1 MGGRKLRQVL
11 GHQGNIGGLQCHLA
25 DRNHHR
31 DADIGAGKG
40 GGIVQPV
47 ADEGDPATR
56 PGLIDKTHLVTGQE
70 ARVDFIRPQAK
81 PGTDAAGDPGPVAG
95 HHQDRGPLRAEGG
108 KGGDDHQKVDVEPPV
123 MPEFGQRRAG
133 GGDASGKEGQ
143 AKHGPDKTLGK
154 RLKKGIQ
161 RREGKAE
168 PAIKGEGKPG
178 PVLIGG
184 VGLAGHGRAVRPLR
198 PTLPGACKRARVL
211 HAVVFP

>member
-1 MGGRKLRQVL
+1 VGGRKLRQVL
-11 GHQGNIGGLQCHLA
+11 GHQGNIGGLQCHLG

-40 GGIVQPV
+40 GGIVHPV
-47 ADEGDPATR
+47 ADEGGPATR

-108 KGGDDHQKVDVEPPV
+108 KGIGSGLAGFVYDGNPAKNPLAAPDKDQRFGPVGKGGDDHQKVDVEPPV

-143 AKHGPDKTLGK
+143 AKRGPDKALGK
-154 RLKKGIQ
+154 RLKKGVQ
-161 RREGKAE
+161 RRDGKAE
-168 PAIKGEGKPG
+168 PAKKG
-178 PVLIGG
+178 
-184 VGLAGHGRAVRPLR
+184 
-198 PTLPGACKRARVL
+198 
-211 HAVVFP
+211 